1 MLEIEE
7 EDKEEAA
14 VVVVDT
20 VDPRLLLDTLFSS
33 STEVS
38 NLPPLHPQFVGI
50 FNQLRLFLSA
60 VFRIRIQLNPDPDH
74 AKNLNP
80 DPEDLESG
88 SKLFLNTI

>member
-38 NLPPLHPQFVGI
+38 NLPLLYPH
-50 FNQLRLFLSA
+50 SA
-60 VFRIRIQLNPDPDH
+60 VCRYIQSTSLIFVY
-74 AKNLNP
+74 LC
-80 DPEDLESG
+80 
-88 SKLFLNTI
+88 LFMYVLLF